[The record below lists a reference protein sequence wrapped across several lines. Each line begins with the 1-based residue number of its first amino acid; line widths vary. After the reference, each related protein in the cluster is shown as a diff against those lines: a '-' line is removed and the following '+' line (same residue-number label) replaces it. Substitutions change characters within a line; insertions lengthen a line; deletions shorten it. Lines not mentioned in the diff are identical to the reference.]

1 MINIL
6 ISTIDDRIS
15 SVINVLLPPR
25 EDVKYIISHQYT
37 DGKYRSVPEE
47 LKRDDVLIS
56 QIYGKGL
63 TKSRNN
69 AIKLANGEIGLISDD
84 DVSYHGHYI
93 DTLKKTFLDNPN
105 IDVALFKI
113 KTKEGE
119 PAYKKYPDYM
129 GQVNMLDFSVSS
141 IEIGF
146 NIPRVKEAGIFF
158 DERFGV
164 GSDCIIGSEENI
176 FIDDCLKAGLKVFVV
191 PEYVVEHPYLSTSNS
206 VPSFDKRKIW
216 VTGALDCR
224 KNGSVAILKAIGGT
238 CKILPRLLKHRI
250 NPFFYLY
257 HRLSAVLY
265 ILRTNK
271 RESLKRELNPKK

>member
-6 ISTIDDRIS
+6 ISTIDDRING
-15 SVINVLLPPR
+15 VVNVLLPPR
-25 EDVKYIISHQYT
+25 EDVQYIISHQYT
-37 DGKYRSVPEE
+37 DGKYKSVPEA
-47 LKRDDVLIS
+47 LNRNDVSFS
-56 QIYGKGL
+56 QMHGRGL

-69 AIKLANGEIGLISDD
+69 ALNMADGEIGLIADD
-84 DVSYHGHYI
+84 DVTYNDHYI
-93 DTLKKTFLDNPN
+93 DTLKKIFLGNPD
-105 IDVALFKI
+105 IDIALFKI
-113 KTKEGE
+113 RTKDGE
-119 PAYKKYPDYM
+119 PAYKKYPDYE
-129 GQVNMLDFSVSS
+129 GQVKNLDFSVSS

-146 NIPRVKEAGIFF
+146 NIPRVKESGIFF

-176 FIDDCLKAGLKVFVV
+176 FIEDCLKAGLRVFVV

-206 VPSFDKRKIW
+206 VPPFDKRKIW

-224 KNGSVAILKAIGGT
+224 RNGSVAILKAFGGT
-238 CKILPRLLKHRI
+238 LKILPKLMRHHV
-250 NPFFYLY
+250 NPLYYFY

-271 RESLKRELNPKK
+271 YERRKRDS